1 MRQGAEKSDA
11 LIVPAKRANK
21 AGVSAAE
28 RVEGSGAKERNAELQ
43 STVRT
48 QSRVAVSQAQSR
60 IREAVTRDK
69 QERQTALLHH
79 MTVDTMREAFFNL
92 KRNAAPGVDRMTWD
106 EYANGVEERLADL
119 HGRGKPVLVQESANP
134 RA

>member
-1 MRQGAEKSDA
+1 MRQGVEKSDT
-11 LIVPAKRANK
+11 LIVPVKRANK

-28 RVEGSGAKERNAELQ
+28 RVEGSGAKTRNVELQ

-48 QSRVAVSQAQSR
+48 QGRGAVSQAQNR
-60 IREAVTRDK
+60 IREAITRDK

-79 MTVDTMREAFFNL
+79 MTVNAMREAFFNL

-106 EYANGVEERLADL
+106 EYANGVE
-119 HGRGKPVLVQESANP
+119 GRAETAALKATQEGAVGG
-134 RA
+134 R